1 MFRIEPH
8 IYLSTYSRKVLNQFI
23 NENIEIGQIFI
34 HSENEHV
41 LLSKLKSVALSIL
54 EKNPKALKYYY
65 NKKQHFCAC
74 VLQQKHLEFFL
85 LLKHHLPLT
94 FQLSH

>member
-8 IYLSTYSRKVLNQFI
+8 IYLSTYSRKILNQFI

-65 NKKQHFCAC
+65 NNKDIVTILSVSVPKSQTPY
-74 VLQQKHLEFFL
+74 
-85 LLKHHLPLT
+85 LPIILT
-94 FQLSH
+94 R